1 MVSCKKV
8 MAELSN
14 FLDESVDPK
23 LRAEIE
29 AHLRRCVRCSTL
41 LDSTRKV
48 LIITGDERTFEVP
61 IGYSERLHMDLA
73 VRLQKLAPPRRP

>member
-8 MAELSN
+8 IAELSN

-29 AHLRRCVRCSTL
+29 GHLRLCRRCSTL
-41 LDSTRKV
+41 LDSTRKM
-48 LIITGDERTFEVP
+48 LIISGDDRTFEVP
-61 IGYSERLHMDLA
+61 IG
-73 VRLQKLAPPRRP
+73 